1 MSSSLINLAYASEQ
15 DQSTKGALGS
25 LIVGGNGIFEQISSS
40 IGKATYKVA
49 DYTPIEFEQHVDEE
63 IELNQKSFIPR
74 EAIERVI
81 DFYRHICKHTGKE
94 AQANFY
100 INDKD
105 LNFVETESGQTIYLD
120 DEPNIFIYD
129 DIVLHFPYQI
139 NSQAQTSVDDEVYD
153 ALKSQMIPWI
163 ETHSHNTMSA
173 FRSGTD
179 KANSYH
185 DGLQLV
191 FGKVTSDKI
200 DFHSWVTIRQKQ
212 FDDLSI
218 DELNHLIDF
227 PELTSDSIE
236 EYDHSAYEHVS
247 KGFAYNQHKQ
257 INLDDNEILR
267 KPTSNKVAE
276 RKISRRFN
284 DQPIVDEKQI
294 EADEHVLDSINYKKK
309 QSFLSKIKSYFK

>member
-1 MSSSLINLAYASEQ
+1 MSSSLINLTYASEQ
-15 DQSTKGALGS
+15 GQSTKGALGS

-49 DYTPIEFEQHVDEE
+49 DYSPIEFEQHVDEE

-100 INDKD
+100 VNDKNLD
-105 LNFVETESGQTIYLD
+105 SIETASGQTIYLEN
-120 DEPNIFIYD
+120 EPNIFIYD
-129 DIVLHFPYQI
+129 EIVLHFPYQI
-139 NSQAQTSVDDEVYD
+139 NSQTQTSVDDEVYD
-153 ALKSQMIPWI
+153 ALKAQMIPWI
-163 ETHSHNTMSA
+163 ETHSHNTMNA

-179 KANSYH
+179 KANSYD

-191 FGKVTSDKI
+191 FGKVTSNKI

-212 FDDLSI
+212 FDDLPI

-247 KGFAYNQHKQ
+247 KGFAYNQHKH
-257 INLDDNEILR
+257 INFDDNAILR
-267 KPTSNKVAE
+267 KQTSNKVAE
-276 RKISRRFN
+276 RRISRRFN
-284 DQPIVDEKQI
+284 DQPIAEEKQI
-294 EADEHVLDSINYKKK
+294 EADEHILDALNYKEK
-309 QSFLSKIKSYFK
+309 QSFMSKIKSYFK

>member
-1 MSSSLINLAYASEQ
+1 
-15 DQSTKGALGS
+15 
-25 LIVGGNGIFEQISSS
+25 
-40 IGKATYKVA
+40 
-49 DYTPIEFEQHVDEE
+49 
-63 IELNQKSFIPR
+63 
-74 EAIERVI
+74 
-81 DFYRHICKHTGKE
+81 
-94 AQANFY
+94 
-100 INDKD
+100 
-105 LNFVETESGQTIYLD
+105 
-120 DEPNIFIYD
+120 
-129 DIVLHFPYQI
+129 
-139 NSQAQTSVDDEVYD
+139 
-153 ALKSQMIPWI
+153 MIPWI

-179 KANSYH
+179 KENSYH

-191 FGKVTSDKI
+191 FGKVTSNEI

-212 FDDLSI
+212 FDDLSA

-257 INLDDNEILR
+257 INFDDNDILA
-267 KPTSNKVAE
+267 KQKSNKVAE
-276 RKISRRFN
+276 RKISRHFN

-294 EADEHVLDSINYKKK
+294 ETDEHVLDSINYKKK